1 MTDDM
6 ILLDGVRY
14 HRYEPKS
21 ESEFERMV
29 VENAREIFGGDAIYL
44 DIKKLIKTEW
54 GKGTIPDG
62 YLFYPEQKRFVLV
75 EVELSSHPVYEH
87 ISKQVNKFISAFSN
101 YKSRQKLAS
110 VLKDHIE
117 DNPLLIKRIQPLLGM
132 KGLYEFLE
140 FEVFEPLADSKA
152 FEVFVII
159 EDETPAVIEAL
170 SWLNP
175 HPQLIEVTVYAREGA
190 ETVKAMRFVPQYQ
203 IAPRTEKLEKEQE
216 TIRPADVLEEMTND
230 LIKWFK
236 GEFVNAAINKA
247 QEYTGL
253 AILKPGAQKANN
265 ICEIHT
271 QKTRVK
277 LHIRLEYDSIIK
289 PTNFTEKVG
298 WLSWWSDGDTVARIR
313 NRSEL
318 DEAKRLISLAYE
330 QLERQA
336 ILGIRKEQEPFTQ
349 TKVVG
354 KLLPSIAYKLPILAV
369 LLENNGHL
377 HRSEFLY
384 SIGNYLKDIMTNSDF
399 EKTPKGQ
406 REIWKD
412 HAASRAYSMKKEG
425 LILCE
430 NGEDWY
436 ITTTGRKYYEGH
448 KNDM

>member
-190 ETVKAMRFVPQYQ
+190 ETVKAMRLC
-203 IAPRTEKLEKEQE
+203 RS
-216 TIRPADVLEEMTND
+216 
-230 LIKWFK
+230 
-236 GEFVNAAINKA
+236 
-247 QEYTGL
+247 
-253 AILKPGAQKANN
+253 
-265 ICEIHT
+265 
-271 QKTRVK
+271 
-277 LHIRLEYDSIIK
+277 IRLH
-289 PTNFTEKVG
+289 
-298 WLSWWSDGDTVARIR
+298 R
-313 NRSEL
+313 
-318 DEAKRLISLAYE
+318 E
-330 QLERQA
+330 Q
-336 ILGIRKEQEPFTQ
+336 K
-349 TKVVG
+349 
-354 KLLPSIAYKLPILAV
+354 S
-369 LLENNGHL
+369 
-377 HRSEFLY
+377 
-384 SIGNYLKDIMTNSDF
+384 
-399 EKTPKGQ
+399 
-406 REIWKD
+406 
-412 HAASRAYSMKKEG
+412 
-425 LILCE
+425 
-430 NGEDWY
+430 
-436 ITTTGRKYYEGH
+436 
-448 KNDM
+448 